1 MDSFNIFTT
10 SDVLFNLHSIINN
23 GLILGGQ
30 NSSNRH
36 TVFCLLIPETKG
48 IKILQRLTSLYHV
61 VHNTCT
67 VLRRNIKTW
76 YFGLILIL
84 RFEEDWHSIRLDR
97 MQSSFREH
105 FQLIVFQNLWDWRLE
120 KSYMRNHTFSSTT
133 TKDLIATRSRLDQ
146 REISIGFYSW
156 STARR

>member
-1 MDSFNIFTT
+1 MCFLIFT
-10 SDVLFNLHSIINN
+10 
-23 GLILGGQ
+23 
-30 NSSNRH
+30 
-36 TVFCLLIPETKG
+36 LLSTMDWYLEVRIQARD
-48 IKILQRLTSLYHV
+48 IQFFAYWSQRQRASRSWKDRLHV